1 MYILSKNMNQKN
13 IRRAYRKYRSVT
25 IILNKCQFINKM
37 QFSSFQNKCFSHP
50 HPTSIS
56 NEKSVLYS
64 FFKIPTKNIEG
75 QMTPYYPVG
84 MGNGTPCSLKQNR
97 PRSST
102 VMYICHPESK
112 HEILSVAE
120 VTTCEYEV
128 VILTPLLCNHPK
140 YRQDVDLIF

>member
-1 MYILSKNMNQKN
+1 MKSLSYTL
-13 IRRAYRKYRSVT
+13 I
-25 IILNKCQFINKM
+25 F
-37 QFSSFQNKCFSHP
+37 
-50 HPTSIS
+50 
-56 NEKSVLYS
+56 

-140 YRQDVDLIF
+140 YR